1 VRESLALTHGCRE
14 FILYGRN
21 EEKEGQREKEM
32 TAVSELPLIA
42 RARGHADRT
51 AIVAPEGVFTY
62 RQLLDASA
70 RVATALLDGAGC
82 AGAPLDLRERRVAF
96 LTPPGFEYPAVQW
109 GIWRAGGIAVPLCV
123 SHPRPELE
131 YVILD
136 SDAEIV
142 VAHPAFEEILGSI
155 AREHGRRFLT
165 TPAILSGH
173 PRGGPLEA
181 APGGDGHL
189 PRVDDSRRALILY
202 TSGTTSKPKGV
213 VTTHR
218 NIAAQVTSLIT
229 AWEWSPEDRI
239 LHVLPLHHIHGII
252 NVLTCALWA
261 GACCQLLPRFAAE
274 EVWDRLIEDECWG
287 PRTRGR
293 RALAR
298 AAASDSAGGRAP
310 GAGTA
315 PPLTLFMAV
324 PTIYVRLIAAWEAAP
339 PERQRAMTAAC
350 ARLRLMVSGSAALP
364 VPVLEK
370 WQAISGHV
378 LLERYGMTEI
388 GMGISN
394 PLHGPR
400 VPGHVGAP
408 LPGVEVRRVDD
419 EGNEVG
425 PDTPGEIQVRGPG
438 VFHEYWRKPEATQSA
453 FRDGWFCTGDVA
465 VVEEGSYRILG
476 RSSVDIIKT
485 GGYKVSAL
493 EIEEVL
499 LGHPQIAECAVVGVE
514 DLEWGERV
522 GAAVVTRD
530 GMELTLEALRA
541 WGRERLA
548 VYKIPS
554 RLLVVD
560 ALPRNAMGKVTK
572 PDVVRLFQAD
582 A

>member
-1 VRESLALTHGCRE
+1 
-14 FILYGRN
+14 
-21 EEKEGQREKEM
+21 M

-42 RARGHADRT
+42 RARCHGDRT
-51 AIVAPEGVFTY
+51 AILAPEGVFTY

-70 RVATALLDGAGC
+70 RVATALLDGAD
-82 AGAPLDLRERRVAF
+82 DLREKRVAF

-142 VAHPAFEEILGSI
+142 VAHPAFEEMLGSI

-165 TPAILSGH
+165 TPAALEG
-173 PRGGPLEA
+173 PPEGGSREA

-189 PRVDDSRRALILY
+189 PRVDDQRRALILY

-218 NIAAQVTSLIT
+218 NIAAQVTSLVT

-274 EVWDRLIEDECWG
+274 EVWDRLIEDECARPG
-287 PRTRGR
+287 DDPGGDR
-293 RALAR
+293 RLVH
-298 AAASDSAGGRAP
+298 
-310 GAGTA
+310 

-394 PLHGPR
+394 PLHGRR
-400 VPGHVGAP
+400 VPGHVGTP
-408 LPGVEVRRVDD
+408 LPGVEVRLVD
-419 EGNEVG
+419 EVG
-425 PDTPGEIQVRGPG
+425 QELAAGTPGEIRVRGPG
-438 VFHEYWRKPEATQSA
+438 VFHEYWRKPEATQNA

-514 DLEWGERV
+514 DPEWGERV
-522 GAAVVTRD
+522 SAAVVARD

-560 ALPRNAMGKVTK
+560 TLPRNAMGKVTK
-572 PDVVRLFQAD
+572 PDVVRLFQAET
-582 A
+582 